1 MMFSKKILFML
12 MFNVLQVEAY
22 QRDVVIYGD
31 SWVNERNR
39 LTKHLVTHFRQSS
52 GLSGAGFCTLV
63 ESNGTADHNMIYLP
77 TYSGWDVSDQ
87 DADSAGLNISHLS
100 GDSAGLTLNFYVKS
114 DVDVI
119 EVYYLKQPGGG
130 SFSAYGQ
137 NALLGTVVTDD
148 VNRSSAKAVFH
159 WSPSVLPKYFR
170 VKISDPNVSGVIITG
185 VNFKTH
191 SEGVRIHK
199 VGNGGLTARQSVAV
213 DEEIWIDSLEALNPD
228 IFCILLGTNDYA
240 RNVILAEF
248 KTDIAELVRR
258 VRLAKPAVEIMLMAP
273 GDNGLTGRI
282 FEIADYRDV
291 LIELCLEEDLK
302 FIDFKEVLGDY
313 ATANSLGLY
322 SDEIHPNNAGGALMA
337 DAWLSLIIE
346 GESGVP
352 DEVIDVLNSRSF
364 LDHSDFSLLDVVG
377 RDVRVQWRRL
387 PGVEYTLCKSLDL
400 DEWDEVSLPTDY
412 PQRVFINA
420 LNEEEN
426 NFFKLKASYP
436 GIW

>member
-31 SWVNERNR
+31 SWANERDR
-39 LTKHLVTHFRQSS
+39 LAKHLVTHFRQSS
-52 GLSGAGFCTLV
+52 GLSGAGFCTLI
-63 ESNGTADHNMIYLP
+63 ESNGTADHQMVYLP
-77 TYSGWDVSDQ
+77 TYSGWDASDQ
-87 DADSAGLNISHLS
+87 DVNSVGLNISHLS
-100 GDSAGLTLNFYVKS
+100 GDAEERSLDFYVKS
-114 DVDVI
+114 AVDEI

-130 SFSAYGQ
+130 SFLAYGQ

-170 VKISDPNVSGVIITG
+170 VKISDPNVSGVTISG

-191 SEGVRIHK
+191 ADGVRIHK
-199 VGNGGLTARQSVAV
+199 IGNGGLTARHSVTV
-213 DEEIWIDSLEALNPD
+213 DEEIWVDSLAALDPE
-228 IFCILLGTNDYA
+228 IFCILLGTNDYS
-240 RNVILAEF
+240 RNVIPAEF

-258 VRLAKPAVEIMLMAP
+258 VRLAKPAVEIILMAP

-282 FEIADYRDV
+282 FKIADYRDA
-291 LIELCLEEDLK
+291 LIELCIEKDLK
-302 FIDFKEVLGDY
+302 FIDFKAVLGNY
-313 ATANSLGLY
+313 ATADGLGLY
-322 SDEIHPNNAGGALMA
+322 SNEIHPNNAGGALMA